1 MDTND
6 SGATSAERLEELAS
20 RHGFSVDA
28 VRVMRDALQRGSGTQ
43 AQFSHP
49 EFGGSGQWMQGGM
62 TMVGDMFNDQLKG
75 RVDSLCRDLVK
86 LPDAEGPS
94 GSMSQQSDRRD
105 AWWPQGLSNPSSTG
119 GQNDARYAYFA
130 DAHRLVVDSG
140 SRITVYDTGDHQIS
154 GVSQQQSGTRSLTFS
169 SQHGPVAVA
178 QLRVVQ

>member
-6 SGATSAERLEELAS
+6 SSTEGAASLDELAS

-28 VRVMRDALQRGSGTQ
+28 VRVMRDALQRGGGTQ

-62 TMVGDMFNDQLKG
+62 TMVGDMFNDQLKR
-75 RVDSLCRDLVK
+75 RVDSLCRDLVR
-86 LPDAEGPS
+86 LPASAGTS
-94 GSMSQQSDRRD
+94 GGMTQQSDRRD
-105 AWWPQGLSNPSSTG
+105 AWWPEGLSNPSSTG

-130 DAHRLVVDSG
+130 DAHRLVVDNG